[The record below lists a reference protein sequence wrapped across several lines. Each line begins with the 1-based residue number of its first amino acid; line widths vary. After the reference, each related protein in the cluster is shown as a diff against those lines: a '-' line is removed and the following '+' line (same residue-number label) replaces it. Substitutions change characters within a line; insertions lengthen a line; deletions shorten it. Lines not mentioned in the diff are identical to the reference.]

1 MCIFCPLSLDLWHE
15 ILKTQNE
22 ANERVQ
28 GSALW
33 DLEQYFKHGVGM
45 VAVSK
50 RTSGVVMCGH
60 WICCQLG
67 ASGVLGEHLTRHGD
81 LAVQPD
87 QAAVD

>member
-33 DLEQYFKHGVGM
+33 DLEQCFKWCWHG
-45 VAVSK
+45 
-50 RTSGVVMCGH
+50 SGEQANIRCYDV
-60 WICCQLG
+60 WAL
-67 ASGVLGEHLTRHGD
+67 D
-81 LAVQPD
+81 LLPTGGIRGCWGSP
-87 QAAVD
+87 